1 VYIFDFAATADAVRY
16 HRSAQFQTALPMPRP
31 AVPSPISKP
40 RANSSADS
48 GQLSARPQPISPA
61 ATVGATLGTISPN
74 INAFVQGTVTIAAS
88 SMPPM
93 RFARSLVSG
102 SKHRFKDDKGF
113 DLDLTYILPRVVALG
128 LPSSGMLEPLYRNPL
143 SEVRRFF
150 DTYHP
155 KRYTLVNLCD
165 ERDYADDDFPDAR
178 ILRFPHRDHHPPALS
193 AIVGFC
199 RRLQAILDGDPDH
212 VVAVHCKAGKG
223 RTGVMICSYLLWCGL
238 PECGGDAQAAIALFR
253 ARRTTDGDA
262 CVQPS
267 QCRYV
272 HLFNELRGLGATAQ
286 ADRLQGRRI
295 RLLAVGMS
303 HAPAALRASGLLSA
317 INTMA
322 ASWHLQLDLACV
334 RPVET
339 ADGVSSGAVRMASL
353 PVLRCEAGSGP
364 HRLDIPGG
372 LAVCGELRLTLL
384 DVGGL
389 GLAATELAWLHIH
402 TGFLPPDSS
411 EAMRARAPPGASP
424 GSGPPDDL
432 SVCTATYSRQE
443 VDLADKDPRFPHGW
457 ELTLYYQHESDTRG
471 GGAMPAGVS
480 VPCLGARSKD

>member
-1 VYIFDFAATADAVRY
+1 
-16 HRSAQFQTALPMPRP
+16 MPGP
-31 AVPSPISKP
+31 AVPSGSKP
-40 RANSSADS
+40 DSLITRHRANGSTES
-48 GQLSARPQPISPA
+48 GQLSGRPQPVSPA

-93 RFARSLVSG
+93 RLARSLVSG
-102 SKHRFKDDKGF
+102 SKHRFKDDQGF

-128 LPSSGMLEPLYRNPL
+128 LPASGMIEPLYRNPL

-155 KRYTLVNLCD
+155 KRYTMVNLCD
-165 ERDYADDDFPDAR
+165 ERDYADDEFPNAQV
-178 ILRFPHRDHHPPALS
+178 LRFPHRDHHPPALC
-193 AIVGFC
+193 AIVDFC

-238 PECGGDAQAAIALFR
+238 PECGGDAQTAIALFR

-267 QCRYV
+267 QCKYV
-272 HLFNELRGLGATAQ
+272 HHFNELRVLGAAAQ

-295 RLLAVGMS
+295 RLLAVGIS
-303 HAPAALRASGLLSA
+303 HAPAALRASNRSEAQGSGWSA
-317 INTMA
+317 RVLESAVNTVA

-339 ADGVSSGAVRMASL
+339 ADGVSSGAVRMAKL

-389 GLAATELAWLHIH
+389 GLAATELAWLHVH
-402 TGFLPPDSS
+402 PGFLPPDSS
-411 EAMRARAPPGASP
+411 EAVRARAPPGTLLDE
-424 GSGPPDDL
+424 PPADP
-432 SVCTATYSRQE
+432 SVCTATYTREE

-457 ELTLYYQHESDTRG
+457 ELTLYYQHEPDARG
-471 GGAMPAGVS
+471 GGTMRAG
-480 VPCLGARSKD
+480 

>member
-1 VYIFDFAATADAVRY
+1 
-16 HRSAQFQTALPMPRP
+16 MPRP

-40 RANSSADS
+40 RANGSTDS

-267 QCRYV
+267 QCKYV
-272 HLFNELRGLGATAQ
+272 HLFNELRGLGAAAQ

-303 HAPAALRASGLLSA
+303 HAPAALRASNRSEAQGSGWSARALESA
-317 INTMA
+317 INTVA

-389 GLAATELAWLHIH
+389 GLAATELAWLHVH

-411 EAMRARAPPGASP
+411 EAVRARAPPGAP
-424 GSGPPDDL
+424 PDGPPADP
-432 SVCTATYSRQE
+432 SICTATYTREE
-443 VDLADKDPRFPHGW
+443 VDLADRDPRFPHGW
-457 ELTLYYQHESDTRG
+457 ELTLYYQHEPDARG

-480 VPCLGARSKD
+480 VPCLSGHNKDYRVTL